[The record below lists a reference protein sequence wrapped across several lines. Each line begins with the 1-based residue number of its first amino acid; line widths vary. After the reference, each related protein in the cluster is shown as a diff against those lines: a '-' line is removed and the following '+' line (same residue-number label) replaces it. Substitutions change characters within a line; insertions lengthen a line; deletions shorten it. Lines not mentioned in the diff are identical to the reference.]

1 MKRLLHSRSA
11 FTLLEIMLVVL
22 IIALLIGMAV
32 RFAPGKLDE
41 ARRVRVAGDLQ
52 QLKTNLMMYQANNG
66 FYPSTEQGLKALVV
80 KPDTDPKPRNWHQI
94 DDQVPRDPW
103 DQEYF
108 YRFPGKHNPKEYD
121 IWSAGPDR
129 NPDTEEDNIGN
140 WESANK

>member
-1 MKRLLHSRSA
+1 MKRLLQSRSG

-41 ARRVRVAGDLQ
+41 ARRVRVAADLQ
-52 QLKTNLMMYQANNG
+52 QIKTNLMQYQAANG
-66 FYPSTEQGLKALVV
+66 FYPSTEQGLKALVE
-80 KPDTDPKPRNWHQI
+80 KPEGDPHPRNWHQL
-94 DDQVPRDPW
+94 DTLVPRDPW
-103 DQEYF
+103 DNEYQ

-121 IWSAGPDR
+121 LFSAGPDR

-140 WESANK
+140 WESASK

>member
-1 MKRLLHSRSA
+1 MKRQLQSRSG

-41 ARRVRVAGDLQ
+41 ARRVRVAADLQ
-52 QLKTNLMMYQANNG
+52 QIKTNLMQYQAANG
-66 FYPSTEQGLKALVV
+66 FYPSTEQGLKALVD
-80 KPDTDPKPRNWHQI
+80 KPEGDPHPRNWHQL
-94 DDQVPRDPW
+94 DTQVPRDPW
-103 DQEYF
+103 DNEYF

-121 IWSAGPDR
+121 VWSAGPDR

-140 WESANK
+140 WDAAGK

>member
-41 ARRVRVAGDLQ
+41 ARRVRVAADLQ
-52 QLKTNLMMYQANNG
+52 QLKTNLMMYQAANG
-66 FYPSTEQGLKALVV
+66 FYPSTEQGLKALIE
-80 KPDTDPKPRNWHQI
+80 KPDSDPKPRNWHQI
-94 DDQVPRDPW
+94 DTQIPRDPW
-103 DQEYF
+103 DLEYF
-108 YRFPGKHNPKEYD
+108 YRYPGKHNPKEYD

-140 WESANK
+140 WEPAQK